1 MAALYRE
8 PADYEELLS
17 QFGLFEFQNK
27 KVETLSGGER
37 QKLSVALALLPDP
50 KVIFLDE
57 LTTGLDTVA
66 RREVWRTLLQ
76 LKKKGVS
83 MFLTSHYMDEV
94 EVLCD
99 RILILDHGK
108 EVVMDTVDNIIDKSP
123 YKRLEEAY
131 LWYMGEEVIA

>member
-1 MAALYRE
+1 M
-8 PADYEELLS
+8 
-17 QFGLFEFQNK
+17 
-27 KVETLSGGER
+27 
-37 QKLSVALALLPDP
+37 
-50 KVIFLDE
+50 IFLDE